1 MPDETE
7 PEDTHPVAELVSTLK
22 RERDAV
28 RRRHMDG
35 ASGIEVTRRLSDLV
49 DRLVVSMFN
58 LAVERVPGAVAE
70 PSICL
75 VAAGGYG
82 RRRLAPFSDID
93 MTFIV
98 AHEDDPVLD
107 GIAREMFFLITDV
120 LTEGVGLRI
129 GYAYRPLGE
138 IEDLDIASQT
148 ALLDA
153 RLVCGDRALFYR
165 FREELLRSIQPAV
178 FAWTKIHEREEALHE
193 SGDSL
198 YYLEPNVK
206 MGAGGLRDLHTAEWL
221 AKVTMGVGLQDPWGR
236 LRIGGYISEEEFQS
250 VTAGRDYLLRLRN
263 GLHWMTDEAL
273 DIVLRDR
280 QAEIAAQLGF
290 AGDGKRTPVDQM
302 MEEYYRHAASIR
314 RISRKAAAKCMKQ
327 SLRLDTGFVI
337 KAGQVTPTDVTLLE
351 REPSAALRV
360 LYHTQCY
367 DFPLSPEVEVMISD
381 FASGAE
387 GALDDIESRR
397 IFLQILRHP
406 HRVYA
411 TLKRMADLEVLP
423 RVIPAYQA
431 LLRLLPT
438 EAVHQFTVGEHSL
451 RVVEALEQSRAESET
466 TGSIFRQ
473 AWNHVNSP
481 EVLMLAALLHDVGK
495 IRRSEHHAE
504 VGAEI
509 ARSVAFQ
516 LGLEE
521 ESIQHLAFLVKNHD
535 LLADFTRLRQ
545 PDQPGATAEITEVT
559 KTPERLAM
567 LFLLAC
573 ADVRTMGNDT
583 GIHVQIENLVQLYRT
598 ITSTPPGESDQTESE
613 GIQEGVRALEESLS
627 VRHLP
632 ETAVRSFI
640 AAMPAG
646 YLLNTDVD
654 RIAAHIMAVDRLENE
669 PVVDFRED
677 RRRLWTVMTV
687 IALDAPG
694 LLSKIAGVLFA
705 HDVNVHSARVFTR
718 EGERPIALDELVVEA
733 HNKPLTFDVQVAV
746 ERDLRRVL
754 AGEVSAADVM
764 AEYGRR
770 LDSCTPVRSVRLHN
784 DLSESFTVVEI
795 EMPDEKGLVCRL
807 ATALTSFGWDIH
819 NARITTRA
827 GTARIVFYV
836 TDVSHRKI
844 ETDTLDPLM
853 MLTEGM
859 SAAE

>member
-1 MPDETE
+1 P
-7 PEDTHPVAELVSTLK
+7 
-22 RERDAV
+22 
-28 RRRHMDG
+28 
-35 ASGIEVTRRLSDLV
+35 
-49 DRLVVSMFN
+49 
-58 LAVERVPGAVAE
+58 
-70 PSICL
+70 
-75 VAAGGYG
+75 
-82 RRRLAPFSDID
+82 
-93 MTFIV
+93 
-98 AHEDDPVLD
+98 
-107 GIAREMFFLITDV
+107 
-120 LTEGVGLRI
+120 
-129 GYAYRPLGE
+129 
-138 IEDLDIASQT
+138 
-148 ALLDA
+148 
-153 RLVCGDRALFYR
+153 
-165 FREELLRSIQPAV
+165 
-178 FAWTKIHEREEALHE
+178 
-193 SGDSL
+193 
-198 YYLEPNVK
+198 
-206 MGAGGLRDLHTAEWL
+206 
-221 AKVTMGVGLQDPWGR
+221 
-236 LRIGGYISEEEFQS
+236 
-250 VTAGRDYLLRLRN
+250 
-263 GLHWMTDEAL
+263 
-273 DIVLRDR
+273 
-280 QAEIAAQLGF
+280 
-290 AGDGKRTPVDQM
+290 
-302 MEEYYRHAASIR
+302 
-314 RISRKAAAKCMKQ
+314 
-327 SLRLDTGFVI
+327 
-337 KAGQVTPTDVTLLE
+337 
-351 REPSAALRV
+351 
-360 LYHTQCY
+360 CY

-583 GIHVQIENLVQLYRT
+583 GVHVQIENLVQLYRT
-598 ITSTPPGESDQTESE
+598 ITATPPGESDQTESE

-836 TDVSHRKI
+836 TDVSRRKI

>member
-438 EAVHQFTVGEHSL
+438 EAVHQFTVG
-451 RVVEALEQSRAESET
+451 
-466 TGSIFRQ
+466 
-473 AWNHVNSP
+473 
-481 EVLMLAALLHDVGK
+481 
-495 IRRSEHHAE
+495 
-504 VGAEI
+504 
-509 ARSVAFQ
+509 
-516 LGLEE
+516 
-521 ESIQHLAFLVKNHD
+521 
-535 LLADFTRLRQ
+535 
-545 PDQPGATAEITEVT
+545 
-559 KTPERLAM
+559 
-567 LFLLAC
+567 
-573 ADVRTMGNDT
+573 
-583 GIHVQIENLVQLYRT
+583 
-598 ITSTPPGESDQTESE
+598 
-613 GIQEGVRALEESLS
+613 
-627 VRHLP
+627 
-632 ETAVRSFI
+632 
-640 AAMPAG
+640 
-646 YLLNTDVD
+646 
-654 RIAAHIMAVDRLENE
+654 
-669 PVVDFRED
+669 
-677 RRRLWTVMTV
+677 
-687 IALDAPG
+687 
-694 LLSKIAGVLFA
+694 
-705 HDVNVHSARVFTR
+705 
-718 EGERPIALDELVVEA
+718 
-733 HNKPLTFDVQVAV
+733 
-746 ERDLRRVL
+746 
-754 AGEVSAADVM
+754 
-764 AEYGRR
+764 
-770 LDSCTPVRSVRLHN
+770 
-784 DLSESFTVVEI
+784 
-795 EMPDEKGLVCRL
+795 
-807 ATALTSFGWDIH
+807 
-819 NARITTRA
+819 
-827 GTARIVFYV
+827 
-836 TDVSHRKI
+836 
-844 ETDTLDPLM
+844 
-853 MLTEGM
+853 
-859 SAAE
+859 